1 MSLKEVLENEKKN
14 FNKIYLYIDTENS
27 LCYAYEFSAYLLTK
41 LLDSLELKKKT
52 ESGTIVFSVGLS
64 VQSVVNQFS
73 GENTAVGDEFVRIT
87 VDEPRNCIQWKAEF
101 NELKTNRQK
110 TDGEIFNKTLGALGW
125 II

>member
-1 MSLKEVLENEKKN
+1 MNLKEVLENEKKN

-27 LCYAYEFSAYLLTK
+27 LCYAYEFSAYMLTR
-41 LLDSLELKKKT
+41 LLDSLELKEKV
-52 ESGTIVFSVGLS
+52 EYGRNVFSVGLS

-73 GENTAVGDEFVRIT
+73 GENTVVGDEFVRIT
-87 VDEPRNCIQWKAEF
+87 VVELHNCIQWKAEF

-110 TDGEIFNKTLGALGW
+110 ANGKLFNKILGFLGW